1 VVADSF
7 LFHPGST
14 CRLAAQLAGLRLELA
29 IAAHGGSLVRG
40 QRVVRGAQRRARC
53 AAHAAE
59 HLGLMPPLTQPTAS
73 VCPTQTSSAA
83 ASASSPPPPFAF
95 VDGANDRAAEWV
107 PARAVAALV
116 AGVLALAP
124 AGLLAYAAH
133 VPVGA
138 DGVSALSPSHTLLHA
153 LSYRLDQFFSTN
165 AFSKPLLLLALT
177 AMMVLTGTAALFA
190 ATPGADAGQVFWAAL
205 AGVGLDW
212 TFAGEGGTLAH
223 RICALFLAV
232 GGLLITALML
242 GVVSD
247 AIGSRMDDLRKG
259 RSDVL
264 EAHHTLLLGWNDKL
278 LPILRQLALANASAG
293 GGVVVV
299 LAERDK
305 EAMDADV
312 AEYLPHQI
320 ARGTKVVC
328 RCGSP
333 ALSGD
338 LMRVSASRARAII
351 VLADSTVSA
360 GRADADADSVDA
372 RTLRVLLTLSHMRD
386 HGTGL
391 AGHVVAEVCDIDNEP
406 LMRLVGGKQLATV
419 VSHDVTGRIMLQC
432 ALQQGLAFVF
442 EDLLGFDG
450 AEFYAQRWPQ
460 LTGRRFGDVARM
472 FPDAVPCG
480 VIASPGDARL
490 NPPDDYVLR
499 EDDAVLVIA
508 EDDDSYAPTDAPAAL
523 TSAALDASPPPPAPR
538 EAERILFVGWRRDLD
553 DLVVALD
560 SIAGTGSE
568 LWLFCTAS
576 VEERVEAL
584 AAGGLDVSSGLQ
596 HLTLHHVVG
605 DPVSRRD
612 LEQLPLETF
621 DAALILAGFGSSGSG
636 GAGGVGADTAASSS
650 PSAADSKTLAT
661 LLLIRDI
668 QSQRLATHASP
679 RWAEAQAA
687 TRVVSRR
694 MSWVANLQRTAVS
707 RCPVISEILDTRT
720 RNLVSETG
728 LCDFVLS
735 NELISNALAMVAEDL
750 NVHAVLS
757 ELFTA
762 EGEELR
768 VTPAEAYAAPGERL
782 SFWDVAARARRRR
795 EVLIGAYCAEVVAEK
810 EELGVSGS
818 ASRRA
823 TLNPPDKHALR
834 SWGPSD
840 FFVVIGAAPD
850 GRAGGDEQALQSSAL
865 SGGNVA

>member
-1 VVADSF
+1 
-7 LFHPGST
+7 
-14 CRLAAQLAGLRLELA
+14 
-29 IAAHGGSLVRG
+29 
-40 QRVVRGAQRRARC
+40 
-53 AAHAAE
+53 
-59 HLGLMPPLTQPTAS
+59 M
-73 VCPTQTSSAA
+73 
-83 ASASSPPPPFAF
+83 
-95 VDGANDRAAEWV
+95 
-107 PARAVAALV
+107 
-116 AGVLALAP
+116 LALAP

-138 DGVSALSPSHTLLHA
+138 GGVGGVGAGSVSAASPSHTLLHA

-190 ATPGADAGQVFWAAL
+190 ATPGADASQVFWAAL

-264 EAHHTLLLGWNDKL
+264 EARHTLLLGWNDKL
-278 LPILRQLALANASAG
+278 LPILRQLALANASEG

-299 LAERDK
+299 MAERDK

-312 AEYLPHQI
+312 AEYLPPHV
-320 ARGTKVVC
+320 ALGTKVVC

-351 VLADSTVSA
+351 VLSDATVSA
-360 GRADADADSVDA
+360 GHADADADSVDA

-386 HGTGL
+386 HGNGL

-406 LMRLVGGKQLATV
+406 LMRLVGGAQLATV

-432 ALQQGLAFVF
+432 VLQQGLAFVF

-450 AEFYAQRWPQ
+450 AEFYSRRWPQ
-460 LTGRRFGDVARM
+460 LTGRRFGDVVRM

-480 VIASPGDARL
+480 IIAGPGDVRL

-499 EDDAVLVIA
+499 DSDALLVIA
-508 EDDDSYAPTDAPAAL
+508 EDDDSYEPSDAPAAL
-523 TSAALDASPPPPAPR
+523 TAAALDASPPPQAPR

-553 DLVVALD
+553 DLVAALD
-560 SIAGTGSE
+560 TIAGAGSE

-576 VEERVEAL
+576 EEERVAAL
-584 AAGGLDVSSGLQ
+584 AAGGLDVKRDLK

-612 LEQLPLETF
+612 LERLPLETF
-621 DAALILAGFGSSGSG
+621 DAALILAGFGSAGSG
-636 GAGGVGADTAASSS
+636 GAGGLGADTAASTC

-668 QSQRLATHASP
+668 QAQRLATHASP
-679 RWAEAQAA
+679 SRADSRA
-687 TRVVSRR
+687 VSRR

-720 RNLVSETG
+720 RHLVSETG

-750 NVHAVLS
+750 VVHAVLT

-768 VTPAEAYAAPGERL
+768 VTPAETYAAPGEQL

-795 EVLIGAYCAEVVAEK
+795 EVLIGAYCAELVA
-810 EELGVSGS
+810 GGGSGS
-818 ASRRA
+818 AARRA
-823 TLNPPDKHALR
+823 TLNPPDKDVRR

-840 FFVVIGAAPD
+840 FFVVIGAAAA
-850 GRAGGDEQALQSSAL
+850 GRGGDARQTVAAL
-865 SGGNVA
+865 SGGNVV